1 MKFTTLFGAAALV
14 AALGVTAHAVPTTV
28 ASDEFEYEE
37 TGPVADITAFT
48 ANAKW
53 AVQQGDQSK
62 IVATHFDGGGQALEL
77 ATDGNLL
84 QFNAGAAGT
93 TPEYEVTIEMT
104 VEMVASDTAVDM
116 STDTTSHAAVYLYK
130 PEGAD
135 SGTLK
140 AFGYDR
146 VGETNKWYDLTA
158 ENFAID
164 DKDTAN
170 IKIVINYVDEEA
182 TYTVN
187 GTDFDSIPLANPN
200 AWRSSKRLTSVAFQ
214 GTGFVDDLFVK
225 EEQVGT
231 YVDFIYEIAQGATTN
246 VESTVTRDIDSAFSV
261 FAGVDDEVGYTPSVA
276 LYSRTSGV
284 DTFIDDVEI
293 VNDVW
298 RIDESTTTY
307 TNTVDAYVVRLTYT
321 LKTVTINIVD
331 ENDDPIATETADW
344 GTAYT
349 YTLPAGATITG
360 WLLGENE
367 YTDQDPIEID
377 PLAADEYTITL
388 LGYTAPASGAQ
399 EVADIVTTATLE
411 WTAID
416 MAAGTVDFSFTPVA
430 GFDATAEIGNMALT
444 VKPTLASAQTF
455 AVPCTNITFSV
466 VSGAGTGTAMID
478 TANLNVVDQ
487 AFLVG
492 LEDYVAPAQEP

>member
-84 QFNAGAAGT
+84 QFNSLT
-93 TPEYEVTIEMT
+93 TAEYEATIEMK
-104 VEMVASDTAVDM
+104 VEMVASDTPVDM

-130 PEGAD
+130 PEGAE

-140 AFGYDR
+140 AFGYDAQ
-146 VGETNKWYDLTA
+146 GETNKWYDLTA
-158 ENFAID
+158 TGFAID

-170 IKIVINYVDEEA
+170 IKIVINYVDETA

-187 GTDFDSIPLANPN
+187 ETTFGSIMLANPN
-200 AWRSSKRLTSVAFQ
+200 AWRSSKHLNSVAFQ

-225 EEQVGT
+225 QEQVGT
-231 YVDFIYEIAQGATTN
+231 YVDFIYEIAQGGATN
-246 VESTVTRDIDSAFSV
+246 VENTVTRNIDGAFTVDS
-261 FAGVDDEVGYTPSVA
+261 GVDAEVGYTPSVA
-276 LYSRTSGV
+276 LYSRTGGV
-284 DTFIDDVEI
+284 DTFIADIAI
-293 VNDVW
+293 VNDEW
-298 RIDESTTTY
+298 EIDESTTQY
-307 TNTVDAYVVRLTYT
+307 TDAVDAYVVRLTYT
-321 LKTVTINIVD
+321 LKKSTVSIYGD
-331 ENDDPIATETADW
+331 ATLLDTVEQDWFTAFAYALPQGASYETWSLD
-344 GTAYT
+344 GTEC
-349 YTLPAGATITG
+349 
-360 WLLGENE
+360 GE
-367 YTDQDPIEID
+367 YPDPIEIAS
-377 PLAADEYTITL
+377 LEADTYTIVL
-388 LGYTAPASGAQ
+388 INYTAPASGAQ